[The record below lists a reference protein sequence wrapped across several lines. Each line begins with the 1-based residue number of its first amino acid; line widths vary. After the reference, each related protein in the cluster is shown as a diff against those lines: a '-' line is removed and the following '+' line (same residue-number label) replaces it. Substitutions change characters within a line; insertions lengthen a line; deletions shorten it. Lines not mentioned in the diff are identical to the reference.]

1 MTRSSS
7 WDRCVQAS
15 LASILLP
22 LMAAAQ
28 GPPSAPPQVAISP
41 SRFEL
46 DIGPQP
52 TTESVRIMNLGD
64 APIEVQ
70 VSVANWDLDEAN
82 QVRVLDPT
90 EQSLDQWM
98 TINPLRFTVAPR
110 ETQNVRFSIRPRVAP
125 EPGEHRAMIYL
136 DQILG
141 DEPRAGM
148 RMRFQ
153 YGVAVYGQ
161 VGERLRKGTL
171 HGIDVSA
178 ADGVLSAR
186 FDISSEGTAHVRMTG
201 QYAIWPAEAY
211 PGAAATGVYD
221 SRNPPPAA
229 VVQVG
234 NLPSLPVLP
243 GYRRQLVLRE
253 QLTLTPGTYVFDING
268 DLSGMPLDQ
277 AVPFTVAKPA
287 TPGPEVGG

>member
-1 MTRSSS
+1 MTRSCS
-7 WDRCVQAS
+7 WDRFVRAS
-15 LASILLP
+15 LAAILLP
-22 LMAAAQ
+22 LLAAAQ
-28 GPPSAPPQVAISP
+28 GPPAAPPQVAISP

-46 DIGPQP
+46 DVTPQP

-70 VSVANWDLDEAN
+70 VSIVNWDLDEAN
-82 QVRVLDPT
+82 QVRVLEPT

-141 DEPRAGM
+141 DEPKGGV

-161 VGERLRKGTL
+161 VGERVRQGTL
-171 HGIDVSA
+171 HGIEVSA
-178 ADGVLSAR
+178 GDGVLSAS
-186 FDISSEGTAHVRMTG
+186 FDISSEGTAHVRMSG
-201 QYAIWPAEAY
+201 QYAVWPADAF
-211 PGAAATGVYD
+211 PGATATTVYD
-221 SRNPPPAA
+221 SRSPAPAA
-229 VVQVG
+229 VLRVG
-234 NLPSLPVLP
+234 DLPSLPVLP
-243 GYRRQLVLRE
+243 GYRRQLLLAE
-253 QLTLTPGTYVFDING
+253 ELTLPPGAYVLDVNG
-268 DLSGMPLDQ
+268 ELSGMSLDRTI
-277 AVPFTVAKPA
+277 PFTVPEPSAA
-287 TPGPEVGG
+287 APEVGG

>member
-7 WDRCVQAS
+7 WDRCVWAS

-22 LMAAAQ
+22 LLAAAQ
-28 GPPSAPPQVAISP
+28 GPPAAPPQVAISP

-46 DIGPQP
+46 DVTPQP

-70 VSVANWDLDEAN
+70 VSVVNWDLDESN
-82 QVRVLDPT
+82 QVRVLEPT

-110 ETQNVRFSIRPRVAP
+110 EAQNVRFSIRPRVAP

-141 DEPRAGM
+141 DEPKGGV

-161 VGERLRKGTL
+161 VGQRVRTGTL
-171 HGIDVSA
+171 HGIEVSA
-178 ADGVLSAR
+178 GDGALSAR
-186 FDISSEGTAHVRMTG
+186 FDISSEGTAHCRMSG
-201 QYAIWPAEAY
+201 QYAIWPAGAF
-211 PGAAATGVYD
+211 PGEAATGVYD
-221 SRNPPPAA
+221 SRQPAPAA
-229 VVQVG
+229 VVRIG
-234 NLPSLPVLP
+234 DLPSLPVLP
-243 GYRRQLVLRE
+243 GTRRQLVLQE
-253 QLTLTPGTYVFDING
+253 QLTLAPGDYVLDING
-268 DLSGMPLDQ
+268 DLSGTPVDL
-277 AVPFTVAKPA
+277 AVPFTVAEPA
-287 TPGPEVGG
+287 TASPEVGG